1 MKRELEIFYVFG
13 RKVIERAEA
22 LRAGVFYRNRKR
34 EAKDFEKIYTRTDVL
49 HEKRCALHRG
59 VFNTVDYTVRAEY
72 VQGNLS
78 WS

>member
-49 HEKRCALHRG
+49 QETLCITQRSIL
-59 VFNTVDYTVRAEY
+59 Y
-72 VQGNLS
+72 S
-78 WS
+78 